1 MHHLHSTK
9 ISLSLFFVF
18 LLSTV
23 KAQYS
28 TSSNLPDHDDK
39 PYYFGIILGSNSS
52 YHKLTY
58 HPSFRNET
66 SKVGSIQ
73 SSNSNGVQLG
83 LHVNLQLSRRFDLR
97 FYPLKLI
104 FANQKLTITDTS
116 LKANLLVTEPNTI
129 NDPLNLSETIMSFPL
144 QIRFKSDRINN
155 FRFYS
160 VAGIKYDMLLNYGTF
175 SNKTTIP
182 FKRSD
187 FGIETGIG
195 FQFFF
200 PYFILSPEL
209 KYSYGINNVHKRDPN
224 EQYST
229 LINRI
234 SNRMI
239 MFSLHFEGGI
249 FSF

>member
-39 PYYFGIILGSNSS
+39 PYYFGITLGTNSS

-58 HPSFRNET
+58 HPSFRDASSN
-66 SKVGSIQ
+66 VGSIQ
-73 SSNSNGVQLG
+73 SSENGGFQMG
-83 LHVNLQLSRRFDLR
+83 LHANLQLSRRFDLR
-97 FYPLKLI
+97 FYPLNLI
-104 FANQKLTITDTS
+104 FSKQVLNIKNTS
-116 LKANLLVTEPNTI
+116 DSTLDIA
-129 NDPLNLSETIMSFPL
+129 PLNPVIMSFPL

-155 FRFYS
+155 FRVYS
-160 VAGIKYDMLLNYGTF
+160 LAGIKYDRILNRGF
-175 SNKTTIP
+175 SDETTIIL
-182 FKRSD
+182 KKSD

-195 FQFFF
+195 FQIFF
-200 PYFILSPEL
+200 PYFILSPEV
-209 KYSYGINNVHKRDPN
+209 KFNYGVSNIHKREPQD
-224 EQYST
+224 QYSA
-229 LINRI
+229 LLNRI

-249 FSF
+249 LSSR